1 MTSASFP
8 IDELLALADAA
19 CDASLSDADAARLEE
34 LLRGNPE
41 AQRLYLV
48 PVAESLLAGD
58 NAANNVGIERQGLFV
73 RVSESFFSV
82 YGRPVTLFLQI
93 KT

>member
-1 MTSASFP
+1 L
-8 IDELLALADAA
+8 I
-19 CDASLSDADAARLEE
+19 ARLWYNESFVE
-34 LLRGNPE
+34 HRIIS
-41 AQRLYLV
+41 LYSPLFASAINRNELV

>member
-1 MTSASFP
+1 
-8 IDELLALADAA
+8 
-19 CDASLSDADAARLEE
+19 
-34 LLRGNPE
+34 
-41 AQRLYLV
+41 
-48 PVAESLLAGD
+48 LAGD